1 LAGYQ
6 IEISGIAM
14 NTRLSRLVELLQQL
28 QIDAL
33 ALNPGPTFTYLTGLQ
48 MHLME
53 RPTVLFVTR
62 TGQAGLVLPYLEKEK
77 LAGLKLEL
85 QAFTYEDDPSTWAG
99 AFRQAITALGLAQAK
114 LAAEPSRLR
123 MLELQFIQAGAP
135 QAEIIDGS
143 PIVEGLRLRKDAQ
156 ELAKMREAALIAQ
169 TALIETLKLN
179 LPGMSEKQIAAELVI
194 ALYRAGSD
202 VALPFGPIV
211 SSGPNTASPHAVPT
225 ERILREGDLLLF
237 DWGAGKDGYFSD
249 ITRTFTVG
257 AVEPELL
264 RIGEIVFAANTKG
277 REIARPGM
285 PAGAVDQAV
294 RAVIE
299 AEGYGG
305 YFTHRTG
312 HGLGMEAH
320 EAPYIYATNPQR
332 LAPGMVF
339 TIEPGI
345 YLPGRGGVRIEDDVV
360 ITESGLRSL
369 TDLPR
374 EVVPY
379 NTPFE

>member
-1 LAGYQ
+1 
-6 IEISGIAM
+6 M
-14 NTRLSRLVELLQQL
+14 NPRLSNIVELLQQ
-28 QIDAL
+28 QPADAL
-33 ALNPGPTFTYLTGLQ
+33 VLNPGSTFIYLTGMQ

-53 RPTVLFVTR
+53 RPTVLFITR
-62 TGQAGLVLPYLEKEK
+62 SGQVGLVLPYLEKEK
-77 LAGLKLEL
+77 LTGLDLEL
-85 QAFTYEDDPSTWAG
+85 QAFPYEDDPATWAE
-99 AFRQAITALGLAQAK
+99 AFRLAVDALGLTQAK

-123 MLELQFIQAGAP
+123 LLELQFIQSATP

-143 PIVEGLRLRKDAQ
+143 SLLEGLRLKKDPQ
-156 ELAKMREAALIAQ
+156 ELAKMREATIIAQ
-169 TALIETLKLN
+169 NALIETLKLVH
-179 LPGMSEKQIAAELVI
+179 PGMSEKQIAAELVI

-202 VALPFGPIV
+202 IELPFEPIV
-211 SSGPNTASPHAVPT
+211 SSGPNTANPHATPS
-225 ERILREGDLLLF
+225 ERVLQEGELLLI

-264 RIGEIVFAANTKG
+264 RIGEVVLAANTKG
-277 REIARPGM
+277 REIAGPGM
-285 PAGAVDQAV
+285 PAGSVDRAV

-299 AEGYGG
+299 AAGYGSF
-305 YFTHRTG
+305 FTHRTG

-320 EAPYIYATNPQR
+320 EAPYIFGANTQL

-345 YLPGRGGVRIEDDVV
+345 YLPGWGGVRIEDDVV
-360 ITESGLRSL
+360 VTEDGVRSL

-374 EVVPY
+374 AVVPY
-379 NTPFE
+379 NTPFD

>member
-1 LAGYQ
+1 MIGL
-6 IEISGIAM
+6 AM
-14 NTRLSRLVELLQQL
+14 NTRLSRLVELLQQ
-28 QIDAL
+28 QKIDAL
-33 ALNPGPTFTYLTGLQ
+33 VLNPGPTFTYLTGMQ

-53 RPTVLFVTR
+53 RPTVLFITR
-62 TGQAGLVLPYLEKEK
+62 SGKVGLVLPYLEKEK
-77 LAGLKLEL
+77 LGGLDLEL
-85 QAFTYEDDPSTWAG
+85 QAFTYEDDPAAWAE
-99 AFRQAITALGLAQAK
+99 AFHQAVDALGLAQAK
-114 LAAEPSRLR
+114 MAAEPSRLR
-123 MLELQFIQAGAP
+123 LLELQFIQSAAP

-143 PIVEGLRLRKDAQ
+143 SILEGLRLKKDSQ
-156 ELAKMREAALIAQ
+156 ELAKMHEAALIAQ
-169 TALIETLKLN
+169 NALVETLKSIH
-179 LPGMSEKQIAAELVI
+179 PGMSEKQIAAELVI

-202 VALPFGPIV
+202 IELPFEPIV
-211 SSGPNTASPHAVPT
+211 SSGPNTANPHAAPS
-225 ERILREGDLLLF
+225 ERVLQEGDLLLF

-257 AVEPELL
+257 EVEPELL
-264 RIGEIVFAANTKG
+264 HIGEIVLAANTKG
-277 REIARPGM
+277 REIAGPGM
-285 PAGAVDQAV
+285 PAGGVDRAV

-299 AEGYGG
+299 AAVYGP

-320 EAPYIYATNPQR
+320 EAPYIFGTNTQL

-360 ITESGLRSL
+360 ITEDGVHCL

-374 EVVPY
+374 AVVPY
-379 NTPFE
+379 DTPFDYSMEI